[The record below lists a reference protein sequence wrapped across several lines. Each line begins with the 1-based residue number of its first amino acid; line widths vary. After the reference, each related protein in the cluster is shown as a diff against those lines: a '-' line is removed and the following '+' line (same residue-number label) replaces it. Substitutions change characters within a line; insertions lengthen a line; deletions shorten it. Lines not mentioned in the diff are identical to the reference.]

1 MIFRK
6 LDAERYRIMV
16 NDQKD
21 GAISKN
27 DPSLALRNQKLHYIH
42 QKESLEKAVAE
53 NEEKIQRYE
62 TDLKTQTSP
71 DDWSIDT
78 YFQNHNM
85 ITEFK
90 DKSIAERHA
99 VEIAKELFM
108 RLDSSEEIMS
118 ESVKLIRHVYHLLN
132 GMKRLSE
139 ELEGSFTSLLRKV
152 EGKKN
157 VVWKDDVSSPSL
169 IKHRAL
175 EDIFILPTY
184 NALPKTPI
192 ANTTRSLVSVH
203 SITP

>member
-1 MIFRK
+1 
-6 LDAERYRIMV
+6 MV
-16 NDQKD
+16 SDQKD

-62 TDLKTQTSP
+62 TDLKSQTSP

-78 YFQNHNM
+78 YFQNHSM